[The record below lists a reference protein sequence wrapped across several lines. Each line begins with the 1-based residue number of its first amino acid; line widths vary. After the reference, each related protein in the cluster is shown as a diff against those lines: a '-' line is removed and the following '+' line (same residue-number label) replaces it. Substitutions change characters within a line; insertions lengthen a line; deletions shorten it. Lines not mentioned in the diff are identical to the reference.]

1 MSLDFRS
8 PRTNHPAARHTRRAA
23 VKAGAL
29 GLLGG
34 FGLDRLAALQAA
46 QPAAASS
53 HGPKSVIY
61 IFLSGGL
68 SQLESFDMKPDAP
81 SDIRGEFGTI
91 PTKTPGLHIC
101 EHLPELAK
109 RSDKWAICR
118 SVTHQSNEHSDGHM
132 IMMTGR
138 SQMPLGFDRTKP
150 KETDWPSIAALAGT
164 LIPQQ
169 GVLPSAMV
177 LPEKL
182 VHRTGRTI
190 PGQFG
195 GLLGKHYDPFFLE
208 SSKPHPGS
216 YGAYPEY
223 LFDHPTGFMK
233 REDLEFR
240 TFSLDLPDTV
250 DFDRLRDRLGLRQF
264 LDGQQAHLEK
274 TALAQGMDRYREMA
288 IDLISDEKTKSAFDV
303 HSVDDKTQDRYGR
316 NAFGWSLLMARQL
329 VEAGVRLVQ
338 VNLGNNETWDTHQS
352 AFPNLKN
359 YLFPPTDRAVS
370 ALLDDLEERGLL
382 DDTLV
387 VMASEF
393 GRTPKISTLR
403 IPGQNTLPGRD
414 HWGAVQSVWFAGGGI
429 RGGAVLGETDKFAG
443 HPVSDAKTPE
453 DFAATIFHTLGVPI
467 GTHWQDIIG
476 RPMPLYNGSPMT
488 ELFG

>member
-8 PRTNHPAARHTRRAA
+8 PRTSHQAARWTRRSA

-29 GLLGG
+29 GLMGG
-34 FGLDRLAALQAA
+34 FGLDRLAALNAA
-46 QPAAASS
+46 QPTG
-53 HGPKSVIY
+53 HRPKSVIY

-81 SDIRGEFGTI
+81 SDIRGEFTTI

-118 SVTHQSNEHSDGHM
+118 SLAHTQNEHSDGHL

-138 SQMPLGFDRTKP
+138 SEMPPGFDRNKP
-150 KETDWPSIAALAGT
+150 KETDWPSIASLTGA
-164 LIPQQ
+164 LIP
-169 GVLPSAMV
+169 GKGALPSSVV
-177 LPEKL
+177 LPEKMI
-182 VHRTGRTI
+182 HRVGRVI

-195 GLLGKHYDPFFLE
+195 GLLGRHHDPFFLE
-208 SSKPHPGS
+208 SSKYHPGS

-223 LFDHPTGFMK
+223 LFDHPTGLVK
-233 REDLEFR
+233 RDDLEFR
-240 TFSLDLPDTV
+240 TFSLDLPDTI
-250 DFDRLRDRLGLRQF
+250 DFDRLNDRLGLRQF
-264 LDGQQAHLEK
+264 LDNQQAHLEK
-274 TALAQGMDRYREMA
+274 TAEAQGLDRYREMA
-288 IDLISDEKTKSAFDV
+288 IKLISDDKTKAAFDV
-303 HSVDDKTQDRYGR
+303 HAVEAKTQDRYGR

-338 VNLGNNETWDTHQS
+338 VNLGNNETWDTHQA

-359 YLFPPTDRAVS
+359 FLFPPTDRAVS
-370 ALLDDLEERGLL
+370 ALLDDLEDRGML

-393 GRTPKISTLR
+393 GRTPKVSTLR
-403 IPGQNTLPGRD
+403 GVQLPGRD
-414 HWGAVQSVWFAGGGI
+414 HWGAVQTVWFAGGGI
-429 RGGAVLGETDKFAG
+429 RGGSVLGETDKFGG
-443 HPVSDAKTPE
+443 HPVSDARKPE
-453 DFAATIFHTLGVPI
+453 DFAATIFDALGVPL
-467 GTHWQDIIG
+467 GTHWQDVIG
-476 RPMPLYNGSPMT
+476 RPMPLYMGTPMR